1 MGSGFE
7 VISVGKKK
15 LVRSVPTE
23 LNKDHNE
30 IIELAQVL
38 SLVDLSPQNWNSF
51 IPFYL
56 ISEAVVQYLVKN
68 SCIGPFCSS
77 SLYQYLHLRNLDEKL
92 SIGYDVRLKV
102 S

>member
-1 MGSGFE
+1 MLGSGFE

-38 SLVDLSPQNWNSF
+38 SLVDLSPQNWNSS

-56 ISEAVVQYLVKN
+56 ILDVVVQCLLEN
-68 SCIGPFCSS
+68 SCIAPFYSGF
-77 SLYQYLHLRNLDEKL
+77 LYQYLHMRNLDEKTL
-92 SIGYDVRLKV
+92 NLL
-102 S
+102 